1 VVVGQVDAETSGKTF
16 FFFAPIFIPFF
27 ILGVP
32 MVDTLFAVLRRA
44 ATRSGVAHADKE
56 HLHHRLMRLGHGHRR
71 SVLILWA
78 WSVVLSGL
86 ALYPVLTNK
95 GNNVVPFAVAGLG
108 VALYT
113 MFHPGIRRER
123 AVHEQQSRAAQVIEL
138 KPRERAEG

>member
-1 VVVGQVDAETSGKTF
+1 M
-16 FFFAPIFIPFF
+16 
-27 ILGVP
+27 L
-32 MVDTLFAVLRRA
+32 DTLFAILRRA
-44 ATRSGVAHADKE
+44 ATRSGVSHADKE

-123 AVHEQQSRAAQVIEL
+123 AVSEQQAHAAQVIEL
-138 KPRERAEG
+138 KPRERAEGRETAP